1 MKKSDER
8 RKEFIKIRR
17 LIKKNYE
24 YADSGL
30 FNTRNIVGDNMST
43 IFTGK
48 YFTLDICY
56 HWMYFEVFGTKE
68 KEFKKLKKFYNRIG
82 ISDKKLKELRYE
94 LNKVLTPIT
103 YQKEG

>member
-24 YADSGL
+24 YANGGL
-30 FNTRNIVGDNMST
+30 FNTRNIVNDDMSN

-48 YFTLDICY
+48 YFMLDICY
-56 HWMYFEVFGTKE
+56 HWSYFEVFGTTK
-68 KEFKKLKKFYNRIG
+68 KEFKE
-82 ISDKKLKELRYE
+82 LKEFYKSL
-94 LNKVLTPIT
+94 
-103 YQKEG
+103 

>member
-1 MKKSDER
+1 MKKSVER

-30 FNTRNIVGDNMST
+30 FNTRNIADDDMSN

-56 HWMYFEVFGTKE
+56 HWSYFEVFGTKE

-94 LNKVLTPIT
+94 LSKFLTPI
-103 YQKEG
+103 YQKED